1 MKRTS
6 ETILIALVSRK
17 VSYTLIEF
25 PRLRVRSPVFK
36 RRLVGTF
43 VNNEHGSITDSSCAP
58 NMYNVK
64 VFLAVVLRVVMQS
77 SPILWI
83 A

>member
-6 ETILIALVSRK
+6 ETILITLVSRK

-43 VNNEHGSITDSSCAP
+43 LNNEHGSITDSSCAP